1 MGNTISSLGQKPPAS
16 GPQKIAA
23 IDVDQLGALSHLT
36 FPRAWAAV
44 LTLAVLIAGLVVW
57 SFVGIIYTHVS
68 GLGIALPRSGNLQRI
83 ETNGAGPVARV
94 FIRPGQ
100 RVKAGDKLI
109 LLDQVVVS
117 QQVASARKDVQI
129 AQAVR
134 DQRAAAL
141 NAQTAAMAASTEA
154 QIAALNAKITSLNG
168 AIAFRTRYLADLRSE
183 LGQGYTTRSA
193 VEQARLDL
201 VQSQLDLKQAQNQ
214 IQQANIQQSEA
225 VANAAKELAQLDDN
239 VLKAQETLA
248 SNEAQLNLASGVV
261 APFDGLIVSV
271 STVPGDVVTI
281 GQPVATIA
289 PEVSGLEVVAFF
301 QVGDGKR
308 IQPGAAALIAFDS
321 VDPDVYGTAVGKVTD
336 VSQVPASPETLMNLL
351 GNPNIIKQLTGDFAP
366 LVARVA
372 LAGEPGPIQFSS
384 GLVPPVAITAGTT
397 ARLSVTVERDHPVAF
412 VIPFFRMLTGS

>member
-1 MGNTISSLGQKPPAS
+1 MGNTNSALQQTPAARVA
-16 GPQKIAA
+16 QRIAA
-23 IDVDQLGALSHLT
+23 IDVDQLGALSHLA

-44 LTLAVLIAGLVVW
+44 LTMAVVIVGLVVW
-57 SFVGIIYTHVS
+57 SFVGIIYTQVS

-94 FIRPGQ
+94 LIRPGQ
-100 RVKAGDKLI
+100 RVKAGDRLI
-109 LLDQVVVS
+109 LLDQSVVS

-129 AQAVR
+129 AQTAR
-134 DQRAAAL
+134 DRRGAAL
-141 NAQTAAMAASTEA
+141 NAQTAATAASTAA
-154 QIAALNAKITSLNG
+154 QIAALNDKIASLNG
-168 AIAFRTRYLADLRSE
+168 EIAFRTRYLADLRAE

-214 IQQANIQQSEA
+214 IQQANIQQAEN
-225 VANAAKELAQLDDN
+225 VANAEKELAQLDDN
-239 VLKAQETLA
+239 VMKAQETLA
-248 SNEAQLNLASGVV
+248 SGEAQLNLASEVD

-281 GQPVATIA
+281 GQRVATIA
-289 PEVSGLEVVAFF
+289 PEVPGLEVVGFF

-308 IQPGAAALIAFDS
+308 IKPGARALIAFDS
-321 VDPDVYGTAVGKVTD
+321 VDPDVYGTAVGTVTD
-336 VSQVPASPETLMNLL
+336 VGDVPASPETLMNLL
-351 GNPNIIKQLTGDFAP
+351 GNQNIIKQLTGDFAP
-366 LVARVA
+366 LVTRVA

-384 GLVPPVAITAGTT
+384 GLMPPVAITAGTT